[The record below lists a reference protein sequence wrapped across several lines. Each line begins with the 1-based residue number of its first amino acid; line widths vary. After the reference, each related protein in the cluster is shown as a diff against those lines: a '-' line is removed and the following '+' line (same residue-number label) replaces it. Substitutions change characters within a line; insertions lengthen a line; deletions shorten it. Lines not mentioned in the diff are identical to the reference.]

1 MEYHLAQMNV
11 TTLVDLPGHESNAEF
26 LPVLEAVNAIA
37 EISSGFVGRLKD
49 ESGQSS
55 ALITSDGDPRFVI
68 NMSVWKS
75 VEALTHY
82 AHRSGHASYLPTACR
97 APSCDGSRKE
107 QPQPSN
113 TASPASNP
121 HAQAIPSGPLP
132 HQRRQSPASGGTL
145 VANLSGHRF
154 PHLPCSDAFAARGD
168 VGGSESGLQH
178 GLDGVFDR
186 SCLFLEFQ

>member
-1 MEYHLAQMNV
+1 MIDDNPMKYQLAQMNV

-26 LPVLEAVNAIA
+26 LPVLETVNAIA
-37 EISSGFVGRLKD
+37 EVSPGFVGRLKD

-55 ALITSDGDPRFVI
+55 AFITSDGDPRFII
-68 NMSVWKS
+68 NMSLWKS

-107 QPQPSN
+107 QSRPSK

-121 HAQAIPSGPLP
+121 HAQATPTPPASPSKTPKSPFRGNFGRESLRLPLP
-132 HQRRQSPASGGTL
+132 PSPVFRRFLRPRRCR
-145 VANLSGHRF
+145 RF
-154 PHLPCSDAFAARGD
+154 
-168 VGGSESGLQH
+168 
-178 GLDGVFDR
+178 
-186 SCLFLEFQ
+186 

>member
-1 MEYHLAQMNV
+1 MKYQLAQMNV

-26 LPVLEAVNAIA
+26 LPVLETVNAIA
-37 EISSGFVGRLKD
+37 EVSPGFVGRLKD

-55 ALITSDGDPRFVI
+55 AFITSDGDPI
-68 NMSVWKS
+68 
-75 VEALTHY
+75 
-82 AHRSGHASYLPTACR
+82 P
-97 APSCDGSRKE
+97 P
-107 QPQPSN
+107 
-113 TASPASNP
+113 ASPSKT
-121 HAQAIPSGPLP
+121 QSLP
-132 HQRRQSPASGGTL
+132 SGGTV
-145 VANLSGHRF
+145 VANLFGYRF